1 MPDLF
6 LKSLNITEREERNAA
21 DPFTRMK
28 HRLIANLRRQK
39 RAADAMVRGEPYME
53 PRNITVEENGQR
65 VRKQV
70 NKPIRTW
77 YWRDAEGLVRFSVR
91 VGNKPIEIDK
101 DKTDIVVG
109 DDKELPNAIDLVI
122 KAVEAGELD
131 RTLKT
136 FLQKTKT

>member
-1 MPDLF
+1 
-6 LKSLNITEREERNAA
+6 
-21 DPFTRMK
+21 
-28 HRLIANLRRQK
+28 
-39 RAADAMVRGEPYME
+39 ME

-77 YWRDAEGLVRFSVR
+77 YWRDAEGLVRFSLR
-91 VGNKPIEIDK
+91 VGNKPIEVDK

-109 DDKELPNAIDLVI
+109 DDKELPNVIDLVI